1 MDGWSVAEQVRGAY
15 DPAVQQTTDAARSSG
30 EGTQVLWTDA
40 GPAAHREKWGSYPHD
55 SGVSVTYAM
64 AEAPRA
70 EVPELVLR
78 RPLEPHRDIG
88 RKRIT
93 LMYRPH
99 SVGNSATIVDKRLQ
113 ERHRR
118 GHPQRSGRRGSRRG
132 AGSHPTGPQG
142 RSPRSR
148 GRAVSILMTA
158 TVNEEADLLRTNALM
173 RNLTATA
180 RLRLRRCHGYQ
191 AAAFA
196 ARLGIGVLLPDNATI
211 PGALAN

>member
-88 RKRIT
+88 PKRIT
-93 LMYRPH
+93 LIYRPH
-99 SVGNSATIVDKRLQ
+99 SAGDSDTIVDNDYKNAIVGATRKGVVVAKADAEL
-113 ERHRR
+113 EAT
-118 GHPQRSGRRGSRRG
+118 QRARKEEARG
-132 AGSHPTGPQG
+132 AGVV
-142 RSPRSR
+142 RSR
-148 GRAVSILMTA
+148 SS
-158 TVNEEADLLRTNALM
+158 
-173 RNLTATA
+173 
-180 RLRLRRCHGYQ
+180 
-191 AAAFA
+191 
-196 ARLGIGVLLPDNATI
+196 
-211 PGALAN
+211 